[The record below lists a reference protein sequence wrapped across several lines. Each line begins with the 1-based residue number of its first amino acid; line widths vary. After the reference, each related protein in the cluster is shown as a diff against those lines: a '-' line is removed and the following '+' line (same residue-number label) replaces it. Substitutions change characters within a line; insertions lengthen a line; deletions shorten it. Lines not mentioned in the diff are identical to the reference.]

1 MKSLFVAVG
10 GLLIGALTLVL
21 QGLLPGSWGHLAN
34 SGATWVVAAFFAGA
48 YLGRPALHGTVVL
61 FGEVVGYYGA
71 AATFLNQRE
80 PQALVG
86 PAVWLAVALV
96 AGPIFGIA
104 GAWWRDEQRPIRRIV
119 AVALL
124 GGVFIAEGLYLM
136 ITLGY
141 LAEGTMMLALGILT
155 PALQRSGA
163 DRWRSLAALV
173 PVTALGLL
181 AYWGIGAFSQAV
193 FTNA

>member
-1 MKSLFVAVG
+1 MRSLFAVIG
-10 GLLIGALTLVL
+10 GLLIGALTLLL

-48 YLGRPALHGTVVL
+48 FLGRPALHGTVVL
-61 FGEVVGYYGA
+61 FGEVIGYYGA
-71 AATFLNQRE
+71 AAIFLSQRD

-86 PAVWLAVALV
+86 PAVWLAVALA

-104 GAWWRDEQRPIRRIV
+104 GSWWRHEQRPIRRII

-124 GGVFIAEGLYLM
+124 GGVFIAEGLYLI

-141 LAEGTMMLALGILT
+141 LAEGAIMLALGILA

-181 AYWGIGAFSQAV
+181 AYWGIGAFVQAV
-193 FTNA
+193 FTSA

>member
-1 MKSLFVAVG
+1 MKSLFAVIG
-10 GLLIGALTLVL
+10 GLLIGAMTLGL
-21 QGLLPGSWGHLAN
+21 QGLLPGSWNQLAN

-48 YLGRPALHGTVVL
+48 YLGRPALHGTMVL
-61 FGEVVGYYGA
+61 FGEVIAYYGA
-71 AATFLNQRE
+71 AAIFLNQRE

-104 GAWWRDEQRPIRRIV
+104 GSWWRHEQRPIRRII

-124 GGVFIAEGLYLM
+124 GGVFITEGLYLM
-136 ITLGY
+136 ISLGYPAKAAIMLTLGV
-141 LAEGTMMLALGILT
+141 LT
-155 PALQRSGA
+155 PLLQRTAA
-163 DRWRSLAALV
+163 DRRRSFAGLV

-181 AYWGIGAFSQAV
+181 AYWAIAAFSQTV
-193 FTNA
+193 FGNA